1 MSIKDVMAYLKSRQV
16 TETPETPLKPHETP
30 EQGMGFQKKTL
41 INQVLISTETP
52 ETPETSKNT
61 DSRKNSQILHKTGA
75 LKPATEPQDFDRW
88 CWPHG
93 EAMSRR
99 EIEVFM
105 KRDSQFQRR
114 GMSAEE
120 AEKLADKLVKRDRDD
135 DDRRLCL
142 ECQNLTGRPGAWRCG
157 QQRVGSDCVLLPK
170 RCDSFRDG
178 HR

>member
-1 MSIKDVMAYLKSRQV
+1 MNWLARLKKAELTSISGHPKPVMALAANDPS
-16 TETPETPLKPHETP
+16 
-30 EQGMGFQKKTL
+30 
-41 INQVLISTETP
+41 
-52 ETPETSKNT
+52 
-61 DSRKNSQILHKTGA
+61 
-75 LKPATEPQDFDRW
+75 PATEPQDFDRW

-157 QQRVGSDCVLLPK
+157 QQREGADWVALPK
-170 RCDSFRDG
+170 RCDSFGDG

>member
-1 MSIKDVMAYLKSRQV
+1 MSAHDLIQKAADSGVVLYLDGETLKARGSRQAV
-16 TETPETPLKPHETP
+16 ENLSPELRAHKVEVVA
-30 EQGMGFQKKTL
+30 L
-41 INQVLISTETP
+41 LA
-52 ETPETSKNT
+52 NT
-61 DSRKNSQILHKTGA
+61 RMAANDPS
-75 LKPATEPQDFDRW
+75 PATEPQDFDRW

-120 AEKLADKLVKRDRDD
+120 AEKLADKLVKRDRDY

-157 QQRVGSDCVLLPK
+157 QQRVGADWVVLPK
-170 RCDSFRDG
+170 RCDSFGDV

>member
-1 MSIKDVMAYLKSRQV
+1 MSIKDVMAYLKSRQAAV
-16 TETPETPLKPHETP
+16 TSVTSEKTMTL
-30 EQGMGFQKKTL
+30 QKKPL
-41 INQVLISTETP
+41 SINAVTP
-52 ETPETSKNT
+52 VTSVTSKNT
-61 DSRKNSQILHKTGA
+61 DSRENSQILHKTGA

-105 KRDSQFQRR
+105 KRDSQFRLR

-120 AEKLADKLVKRDRDD
+120 AEKLADKLVKRDRDY

-157 QQRVGSDCVLLPK
+157 QQRVGAEWVVLPK
-170 RCDSFRDG
+170 RCDSFGDG